1 MLWRKIRRR
10 KEWQGERKKGEKKE
24 EREGV
29 FYKKETREEEKEEE
43 TEKRWK
49 KERRKERPGSWE
61 GKKERKIKNQ
71 GQDPHTTAR
80 MPPGNQSLTL
90 AKSLALTCPPP
101 NSGAFQSLLPAS
113 LSHPPSYFW
122 LQLLHLRR
130 EHSLSC
136 LCSQGAW
143 EAVLGRVQVMVPQKG
158 EASPERQV
166 ISVETVSPGHPN
178 PAEVRPHPGNGEWPP
193 QKTPSSHQGTLLSS
207 LLPSPLLFNSHYP
220 SANRVELGTW
230 SKLLVL

>member
-1 MLWRKIRRR
+1 
-10 KEWQGERKKGEKKE
+10 
-24 EREGV
+24 
-29 FYKKETREEEKEEE
+29 
-43 TEKRWK
+43 
-49 KERRKERPGSWE
+49 
-61 GKKERKIKNQ
+61 
-71 GQDPHTTAR
+71 
-80 MPPGNQSLTL
+80 MPAGNQSLTL

-166 ISVETVSPGHPN
+166 ISVEKVSPGHPN

-193 QKTPSSHQGTLLSS
+193 RNPPHHTRAPCFPPSCPPPCCSILIILL
-207 LLPSPLLFNSHYP
+207 LI
-220 SANRVELGTW
+220 E
-230 SKLLVL
+230 

>member
-61 GKKERKIKNQ
+61 GKKERKIKHQ

-90 AKSLALTCPPP
+90 AKILPHPLGILASSCVSAMECLTK
-101 NSGAFQSLLPAS
+101 ST
-113 LSHPPSYFW
+113 
-122 LQLLHLRR
+122 
-130 EHSLSC
+130 
-136 LCSQGAW
+136 CSRGSFQGASFCRKSTSCCF
-143 EAVLGRVQVMVPQKG
+143 LKT
-158 EASPERQV
+158 
-166 ISVETVSPGHPN
+166 TVFS
-178 PAEVRPHPGNGEWPP
+178 EPP
-193 QKTPSSHQGTLLSS
+193 TQ
-207 LLPSPLLFNSHYP
+207 
-220 SANRVELGTW
+220 
-230 SKLLVL
+230 